1 MKQKIKNYYR
11 RLLVWIGII
20 KLKPE
25 AEIKRLLDQAIKVEE
40 QQECD
45 HKILSALFP
54 NDVWY
59 RCTNCNQVWII
70 TDAMQIKAKA
80 MPILIK
86 KLQQVTKMI
95 PKNKKI
101 TPLKENKI
109 DKTNK

>member
-1 MKQKIKNYYR
+1 MNLKNKLKNKWR
-11 RLLVWIGII
+11 RFLVWIGIL

-25 AEIKRLLDQAIKVEE
+25 AEIKRLLDQAIQVEE
-40 QQECD
+40 QSECE

-70 TDAMQIKAKA
+70 TEAMQIKATA
-80 MPILIK
+80 MPKLIK
-86 KLQQVTKMI
+86 KLQQVSKIT

-101 TPLKENKI
+101 ISKSK
-109 DKTNK
+109 